1 MNFTVQFSDLMPL
14 APVMIVAL
22 TIVLV
27 MLLTAIKRNHN
38 LIATASVVGLNL
50 AAFYIILEMMGGQF
64 RATNV
69 MNMFMVD
76 PFTMLYQLLILIS
89 ALACCTLSHAY
100 IETYKDNREELYL
113 LLLSSVAGAMLM
125 VASSHYASFF
135 ISLEL
140 MSVPVYGLLA
150 YTHERE
156 KSLEAGMKYLVLSA
170 TASAMLLMGMAY
182 IYAYTGTLS
191 FYTGFASLL
200 QMVKM
205 GNPMV
210 ILGLGLIIF
219 AIAFKLSLAPFHKWT
234 PDVYQGAPA
243 PLATFLATAAKVA
256 TIGLFV
262 RYLLSAGALIPSINL
277 IISIIAVLSIIVGNL
292 LAVRQVNLKRVLA
305 YSSIAHFGYLL
316 IALVSKNYFSLDSIN
331 MYVITY
337 VLTTIGAFGVVTLM
351 SSPYN
356 NADEAESVAD
366 YRGLFWRRPV
376 LTATLTIMLL
386 SLAGIPLTAGFIGK
400 FMVIKAA
407 VDAGQFFLA
416 AMIILGSGIG
426 LYYYLRVM
434 VVMYL
439 TPPEIPRIDA
449 EKHWGQKVGG
459 IMVLGAAALVLLIGV
474 YPDPVLKLSAMS
486 QLLAPIQQILFSH

>member
-1 MNFTVQFSDLMPL
+1 MNFTIQFSDLMPL

-22 TIVLV
+22 TIALV
-27 MLLTAIKRNHN
+27 MILTTIKRNHN
-38 LIATASVVGLNL
+38 LIATASVIGLNL
-50 AAFYIILEMMGGQF
+50 AAFFIVLQMMGGQF
-64 RATNV
+64 RPANV

-76 PFTMLYQLLILIS
+76 PFTMLYQLLILVS

-191 FYTGFASLL
+191 FYTGFGSLL

-219 AIAFKLSLAPFHKWT
+219 AMAFKLSLAPFHKWT

-243 PLATFLATAAKVA
+243 PMATFLATAAKVA
-256 TIGLFV
+256 TIGLLV
-262 RYLLSAGALIPSINL
+262 RYLLAAGALIPSINL
-277 IISIIAVLSIIVGNL
+277 ILCIIAVLSILAGNL

-316 IALVSKNYFSLDSIN
+316 IALVSKNYFSLDSVN

-356 NADEAESVAD
+356 NLDEAESVAD

-376 LTATLTIMLL
+376 LTATLTVMLL

-407 VDAGQFFLA
+407 VDAGHWFLA
-416 AMIILGSGIG
+416 GAIIVGSGIG

-434 VVMYL
+434 IVMYL
-439 TPPEIPRIDA
+439 TPPEVPRIDA

-459 IMVLGAAALVLLIGV
+459 IMVLASAALVLFIGV
-474 YPDPVLKLSAMS
+474 YPDPFLKISAMS
-486 QLLAPIQQILFSH
+486 QVLAPIQQMLFSH

>member
-1 MNFTVQFSDLMPL
+1 MNFTIQFSDLMPL

-22 TIVLV
+22 TIALV
-27 MLLTAIKRNHN
+27 MILTTIKRNHN
-38 LIATASVVGLNL
+38 LIATASVIGLNL
-50 AAFYIILEMMGGQF
+50 AAFFIVLQMMGGQF
-64 RATNV
+64 RPANV

-76 PFTMLYQLLILIS
+76 PFTMLYQLLILVS

-191 FYTGFASLL
+191 FYTGFGSLL

-243 PLATFLATAAKVA
+243 PMATFLATAA
-256 TIGLFV
+256 
-262 RYLLSAGALIPSINL
+262 
-277 IISIIAVLSIIVGNL
+277 
-292 LAVRQVNLKRVLA
+292 
-305 YSSIAHFGYLL
+305 
-316 IALVSKNYFSLDSIN
+316 SK
-331 MYVITY
+331 
-337 VLTTIGAFGVVTLM
+337 
-351 SSPYN
+351 
-356 NADEAESVAD
+356 
-366 YRGLFWRRPV
+366 
-376 LTATLTIMLL
+376 
-386 SLAGIPLTAGFIGK
+386 
-400 FMVIKAA
+400 
-407 VDAGQFFLA
+407 
-416 AMIILGSGIG
+416 
-426 LYYYLRVM
+426 
-434 VVMYL
+434 
-439 TPPEIPRIDA
+439 
-449 EKHWGQKVGG
+449 
-459 IMVLGAAALVLLIGV
+459 
-474 YPDPVLKLSAMS
+474 
-486 QLLAPIQQILFSH
+486 